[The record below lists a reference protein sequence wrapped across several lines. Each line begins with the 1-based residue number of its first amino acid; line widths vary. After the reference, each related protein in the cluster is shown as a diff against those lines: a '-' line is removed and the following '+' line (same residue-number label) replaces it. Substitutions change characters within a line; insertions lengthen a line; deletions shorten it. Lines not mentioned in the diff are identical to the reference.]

1 MTPSCNGLLPVLT
14 QARKLYAYGEQQDY
28 FNQPNCIG
36 SLIPCSTTSSAPLW
50 GIPDRFPRSNRGTGF
65 VRYGNARHL
74 SGLACVISN
83 AGHGSQRMFVGQ
95 HHASEQWIDILHPSM
110 KPVIIDKKGY
120 GNFGVQAMSA
130 SVWVDS
136 ATVDRDGLK
145 RDLYVHVPILA
156 SPRTPDCF
164 LDRGLMTNSIVP
176 PSNVNI
182 YDT

>member
-1 MTPSCNGLLPVLT
+1 MGNTRPFFFS
-14 QARKLYAYGEQQDY
+14 
-28 FNQPNCIG
+28 
-36 SLIPCSTTSSAPLW
+36 
-50 GIPDRFPRSNRGTGF
+50 RSNRGTGF

-83 AGHGSQRMFVGQ
+83 AGPGSQRMFVGQ
-95 HHASEQWIDILHPSM
+95 RHASEQWVDILHPNM
-110 KPVIIDKKGY
+110 KPVIIDNKGY

-136 ATVDRDGLK
+136 ATVDRDGLQ
-145 RDLYVHVPILA
+145 RDLYVYVPILA
-156 SPRTPDCF
+156 SPGTPKCF
-164 LDRGLMTNSIVP
+164 LDCGLITNPIVL